1 MKENNEITR
10 NLRELTSRGYHM
22 FKPGWARVNF
32 NYFISD
38 EELEFICDA
47 IKQVGEHGWKL
58 IPFYVQEP
66 SSGLYIHRG
75 DKAEDGSFSMVS
87 LADLTLST
95 KPRLKSPKNPPQR
108 TAKDFRLVLEEAEII
123 YGAAENV
130 LNDLI
135 DKSNKTGHNIDI
147 PEFTEDL
154 PDDIGIDKIWWAT
167 SRDVISHLKSKGSR
181 STSVSSTHRM
191 HIPSPIIGIG
201 NVEKL
206 LVPSTTTSVGRP
218 RLHRLEE
225 EEQEG
230 STLLKV
236 DAGLLRAS
244 RRLSVVGTV
253 GTMEGRLSNSIR
265 ASFRTSGID
274 RGTLFGSVFLAEN
287 PNMRSRG

>member
-1 MKENNEITR
+1 MKKNNEITR
-10 NLRELTSRGYHM
+10 NLRELTIRGYHM
-22 FKPGWARVNF
+22 FKQGWARVNF

-147 PEFTEDL
+147 AEFTEDL

-167 SRDVISHLKSKGSR
+167 SRDVINHLRNQG
-181 STSVSSTHRM
+181 STSVSSIHRM
-191 HIPSPIIGIG
+191 NIPSPIMGIG
-201 NVEKL
+201 NVEEL
-206 LVPSTTTSVGRP
+206 LVPSSTTSVGR
-218 RLHRLEE
+218 LEE
-225 EEQEG
+225 EEG
-230 STLLKV
+230 PTLLKV

-244 RRLSVVGTV
+244 GRLSV
-253 GTMEGRLSNSIR
+253 
-265 ASFRTSGID
+265 
-274 RGTLFGSVFLAEN
+274 GTLG
-287 PNMRSRG
+287 PNGG

>member
-1 MKENNEITR
+1 MNDAKTNKKTTINIEKEFECVAKR
-10 NLRELTSRGYHM
+10 N
-22 FKPGWARVNF
+22 
-32 NYFISD
+32 
-38 EELEFICDA
+38 
-47 IKQVGEHGWKL
+47 
-58 IPFYVQEP
+58 
-66 SSGLYIHRG
+66 
-75 DKAEDGSFSMVS
+75 
-87 LADLTLST
+87 
-95 KPRLKSPKNPPQR
+95 
-108 TAKDFRLVLEEAEII
+108 
-123 YGAAENV
+123 
-130 LNDLI
+130 
-135 DKSNKTGHNIDI
+135 NKTGHNIDLA
-147 PEFTEDL
+147 EFTEDL

-167 SRDVISHLKSKGSR
+167 SRHVISHLKSKGSR

-218 RLHRLEE
+218 RLNRLEE
-225 EEQEG
+225 EEQEEG

-236 DAGLLRAS
+236 DAGLLRS
-244 RRLSVVGTV
+244 SIRLSVGTV

>member
-1 MKENNEITR
+1 VKENNEITR
-10 NLRELTSRGYHM
+10 TLRELTSRGYHV
-22 FKPGWARVNF
+22 FKQGWARVNF
-32 NYFISD
+32 NYFISN

-66 SSGLYIHRG
+66 STGLYIHRG
-75 DKAEDGSFSMVS
+75 DNKPEDGSFSMVS

-108 TAKDFRLVLEEAEII
+108 TAEDFRLVLKEAEII

-130 LNDLI
+130 LHDLI
-135 DKSNKTGHNIDI
+135 EKSNKTGHNIDI
-147 PEFTEDL
+147 PVFTEDL

-167 SRDVISHLKSKGSR
+167 SHDVISHLKNEGSR
-181 STSVSSTHRM
+181 STSLSSTHRIQ
-191 HIPSPIIGIG
+191 IPSPIMGIG

-206 LVPSTTTSVGRP
+206 LLPSRP
-218 RLHRLEE
+218 RLNRLEE

-236 DAGLLRAS
+236 DTALLQSS
-244 RRLSVVGTV
+244 RRLSVGTVGRLSVGTV
-253 GTMEGRLSNSIR
+253 GTMEGTIN

-274 RGTLFGSVFLAEN
+274 RGTFFGSVFLAEN
-287 PNMRSRG
+287 SNMRPRG

>member
-1 MKENNEITR
+1 
-10 NLRELTSRGYHM
+10 
-22 FKPGWARVNF
+22 
-32 NYFISD
+32 
-38 EELEFICDA
+38 
-47 IKQVGEHGWKL
+47 
-58 IPFYVQEP
+58 
-66 SSGLYIHRG
+66 
-75 DKAEDGSFSMVS
+75 
-87 LADLTLST
+87 
-95 KPRLKSPKNPPQR
+95 
-108 TAKDFRLVLEEAEII
+108 
-123 YGAAENV
+123 
-130 LNDLI
+130 
-135 DKSNKTGHNIDI
+135 
-147 PEFTEDL
+147 
-154 PDDIGIDKIWWAT
+154 
-167 SRDVISHLKSKGSR
+167 VISHLKNKGSR

-218 RLHRLEE
+218 RLKRLEE
-225 EEQEG
+225 EEQEEG

-253 GTMEGRLSNSIR
+253 GTMEGRLSNSIS